1 MLCSSRIYHWE
12 LRRRKEREFNMNIIK
27 RNKGL
32 LAILAFLILAISC
45 ITLTKQLDVKADKGS
60 VNYSFATM
68 AEAATQYLNHA
79 NKPDEDGESDGLVDI
94 CDTFDF
100 TQAGGLLG
108 YEDSEVNDKD
118 SVFIVTS
125 TKSNNAVTYNYSA
138 IAGLKLS
145 ERTLIDIILGRDNTS
160 DVFSQYAYFGHALEC
175 IGFDETSVN
184 GKSDNTRMIVGIIF
198 IAGYILSLGLSVF
211 FELIFT
217 MLEFANPFRLFAG
230 AITSISEH
238 AVASMDT
245 GGLSTFEYAVYD
257 ALLDIA
263 GAFESIYSVLYDM
276 SLFVILPVTLAI
288 TIFIWLIV
296 NKGTH
301 FWKTWKGFFVKLMFA
316 IIGIPFMFSCYTIM
330 IEKCK
335 DVSHRT
341 VNSSEIVA
349 STFLDFEAW
358 VIDSNLRLPND
369 YTILYNTS
377 TSSLESS
384 TISNIRPMC
393 AAINKETG
401 AVPVYYNGSWSLDSA
416 TQLQQYNSFNNKST
430 SYCIALLQKYARG
443 DKISASAYE
452 AAAKAGLDDVA
463 AYVAMCQ
470 LSSHWSYFISDNAID
485 VPISE
490 NSGGNK
496 FTADYVA
503 KWAANRWSESTWDY
517 SESSWLG
524 LIVSSSS
531 VENIWANGGGNIATP
546 VTFAGNDGKFIE
558 FAYNQDTNGLTTMS
572 MYNYL
577 LTDFDANLM
586 TVYSSLN
593 SANDQVTVEHYAV
606 NMVGTG
612 MIRILYLFDALVFM
626 VCISVIGYGYGFAVL
641 IGNFKAIFK
650 MLPSVITG
658 MLGSM
663 RGIATALA
671 LTAAMICE
679 VVVTML
685 LYGVACDIIKL
696 AYDVVDGPLALLFET
711 ENSGLN
717 KLMNGLAEIM
727 IPLMG
732 VISIVIIV
740 AVTKKMLEWRH
751 AVVQSTVDVC
761 TSMINKFLG
770 TQVASPDLDSSASGL
785 GKLMNAASI
794 ATGLAMSS
802 GALTDSDTFQ
812 SAKDKA
818 GDLKDKAS
826 DKILGKDGDTDL
838 ANAFGVKEGNGTGVN
853 ENGELA
859 KSKGVDSAELESSLA
874 GEDGVLDERGN
885 NLSNA
890 AEEYLANNDEESLFG
905 DNSDA
910 SKLGVTAG
918 AAALGVSSAQSAS
931 SKDKS
936 STDKD
941 NKSGR
946 KLTASE
952 AKGVHKDNSGKLV
965 DSEGNSVLKNED
977 GSYSYE
983 ASDDRG
989 KYTDAE
995 GNPVT
1000 RNSDGTFADADGNPV
1015 DAREVLDENGES
1027 VAEETGG
1034 DYDYYKNIP
1043 TDNSDAMLAYEQSDL
1058 ADDGVRNHSA
1068 DADKVLSEHNQK
1080 QAVKNN
1086 KGGAFNRGINARPK
1100 QSAEYAQRYDDA
1112 YADADWADDGE
1123 LNESVQ
1129 TGGYGAD
1136 GRLTASANMS
1146 DAYKSNYSQEYAE
1159 ADYADDGQYN
1169 GSVQVAE
1176 ADVTDKNGNTV
1187 RVAARNSSGQYD
1199 MANNQPSAAYA
1210 ENYSQEYADAD
1221 FTDDGKYNGSVGRAA
1236 TKTSSG
1242 KIRPNQRPSQAYQQN
1257 YSEEYAAAD
1266 FTDDGQYNGSVEV
1279 AGTNSAG
1286 KFVSSGKAS
1295 QTYQQ
1300 NYTQEYANADVT
1312 DDGQYNGSVQG
1323 VGTKSGKVT
1332 VAPTN
1337 IPSQAYQQNYSQEYA
1352 EADYADNKQYDGSVQ
1367 VAGRN
1372 SSGKFT
1378 QVSSNVKPGT
1388 IYVDSNFEAANPSN
1402 DVVQSISTGQ
1412 PNVVQRQNAGGAFV
1426 NNQTVYQESDSNGS
1440 NSVFVDVPSN
1450 ETNDTV
1456 YVQDGSNNNRVVVT
1470 PIITGGGNKNT
1481 TNVVNQSSK
1490 DNTPFVH
1497 VNASNGNNGSNN
1509 TVNMPSG
1516 GGSTATEY
1524 VTVEQTTNDNN
1535 HVTYVNKNNG
1545 SSNSRVEHVSTGGG
1559 STNHV
1564 EYVNE
1569 RGAGENYHNHVQ
1581 SGNVGGGFKSKS
1593 TTTTKKGYEGSAG
1606 GSTTYRTSEVV
1617 QNVHKTENTVNSQT
1631 VFNKTVDN
1639 VQNVVNETVDKL
1651 QETYENVVN
1660 TSTTNS
1666 ETTVNHTET
1675 KDSKS
1680 RASRGISSLFG
1691 GGGRRRNSDGD
1702 DHRG

>member
-1 MLCSSRIYHWE
+1 
-12 LRRRKEREFNMNIIK
+12 MNIIK

-45 ITLTKQLDVKADKGS
+45 VTLTKQLDVKADKS
-60 VNYSFATM
+60 SANYSFATM
-68 AEAATQYLNHA
+68 AEAATQYLNHSF
-79 NKPDEDGESDGLVDI
+79 NPDSSGNISGLKEIATMSD
-94 CDTFDF
+94 FDF
-100 TQAGGLLG
+100 TKAGGLLG
-108 YEDSEVNDKD
+108 YEDSEINDKY
-118 SVFIVTS
+118 SIFTITS
-125 TKSNNAVTYNYSA
+125 TKSNNAVTYDY
-138 IAGLKLS
+138 IALS
-145 ERTLIDIILGRDNTS
+145 DIKVGGSGFFGNIMNSIADRNGTNAS
-160 DVFSQYAYFGHALEC
+160 FSQYAYYGHALELL
-175 IGFDETSVN
+175 GFDETSVN
-184 GKSDNTRMIVGIIF
+184 GSNNSSRTIIGIIM
-198 IAGYILSLGLSVF
+198 IGAYILSLGLSTF
-211 FELIFT
+211 FQLIFT
-217 MLEFANPFRLFAG
+217 LLELANPFRLFAG
-230 AITSISEH
+230 ATSL
-238 AVASMDT
+238 ARSMATSKLVEGGAT
-245 GGLSTFEYAVYD
+245 GSAFEQAIYNSLLSIAD
-257 ALLDIA
+257 ALADV
-263 GAFESIYSVLYDM
+263 YNVLHNM
-276 SLFVILPVTLAI
+276 SMIVILPLTLGI
-288 TIFIWLIV
+288 TLFVWLV
-296 NKGTH
+296 LNKGTS
-301 FWKTWKGFFVKLMFA
+301 FWKTWKGFFVKCAFA
-316 IIGIPFMFSCYTIM
+316 CIGIPFMFACYTTM
-330 IEKCK
+330 LHSCK
-335 DVSHRT
+335 KVVTTST
-341 VNSSEIVA
+341 NASEIVA
-349 STFLDFEAW
+349 STFCDFEAW
-358 VIDSNLRLPND
+358 VVNNNLKLPD
-369 YTILYNTS
+369 TVSIKYNAT
-377 TSSLESS
+377 TGSLHSD
-384 TISNIRPMC
+384 TVTNTRKYC
-393 AAINKETG
+393 AAINKMTG
-401 AVPVYYNGSWSLDSA
+401 AVVFNYGASWSLDESDDA
-416 TQLQQYNSFNNKST
+416 SYIYTNTAMGRQET
-430 SYCIALLQKYARG
+430 SNCISLLQKYARG
-443 DKISASAYE
+443 DKVSASAYE
-452 AAAKAGLDDVA
+452 ASYKLRLASKSSP

-470 LSSHWSYFISDNAID
+470 LSTYWSYFQKDMAEDVPMGDNA
-485 VPISE
+485 
-490 NSGGNK
+490 GGAK
-496 FTADYVA
+496 LESDYVY
-503 KWAANRWSESTWDY
+503 KMTILRWTKSDWKYPDAYEGPHS
-517 SESSWLG
+517 
-524 LIVSSSS
+524 I
-531 VENIWANGGGNIATP
+531 ENIWANGSGIKASSSESRDNKFVTYESSTGN
-546 VTFAGNDGKFIE
+546 
-558 FAYNQDTNGLTTMS
+558 NGLSTMS

-577 LTDFDANLM
+577 STNFDANQM

-593 SANDQVTVEHYAV
+593 TANDQVTVEHYAV
-606 NMVGTG
+606 NMVGSG
-612 MIRILYLFDALVFM
+612 FMRVVYLLDALVFM
-626 VCISVIGYGYGFAVL
+626 CCITVIGYGYGFSVL

-650 MLPSVITG
+650 MIPPVVTG

-679 VVVTML
+679 VVITML
-685 LYGVACDIIKL
+685 LYAVACDIVKL
-696 AYDVVDGPLALLFET
+696 VYNIVDAPLAALFQSK
-711 ENSGLN
+711 NSGLSN
-717 KLMNGLAEIM
+717 LVNGIAEIM
-727 IPLMG
+727 LPVLG
-732 VISIVIIV
+732 VLSIIIIV
-740 AVTKKMLEWRH
+740 TITKKMLEWRH

-761 TSMINKFLG
+761 TSMINKFMG
-770 TQVASPDLDSSASGL
+770 TQVASPDLAASGNGL
-785 GKLMNAASI
+785 GKLVNAASI

-818 GDLKDKAS
+818 GDLKDKAT

-838 ANAFGVKEGNGTGVN
+838 ANAFGVKEGNGTGVD
-853 ENGELA
+853 ENGNLA
-859 KSKGVDSAELESSLA
+859 KSNGIDSAELESSLA
-874 GEDGVLDERGN
+874 GDDGVLDERGN

-890 AEEYLANNDEESLFG
+890 AEDYLANNDENSLFG

-918 AAALGVSSAQSAS
+918 AAALGASSAQAAS

-941 NKSGR
+941 DKSGR

-983 ASDDRG
+983 ASDNRG
-989 KYTDAE
+989 KYTDSE

-1015 DAREVLDENGES
+1015 DARDVLDENGES
-1027 VAEETGG
+1027 IADETGG
-1034 DYDYYKNIP
+1034 DYDYYKDIP
-1043 TDNSDAMLAYEQSDL
+1043 TDNSDAMLAYEQADL

-1112 YADADWADDGE
+1112 YVDADWADDGE

-1187 RVAARNSSGQYD
+1187 RVAAKNSSGQYD

-1286 KFVSSGKAS
+1286 KF
-1295 QTYQQ
+1295 
-1300 NYTQEYANADVT
+1300 
-1312 DDGQYNGSVQG
+1312 
-1323 VGTKSGKVT
+1323 
-1332 VAPTN
+1332 
-1337 IPSQAYQQNYSQEYA
+1337 
-1352 EADYADNKQYDGSVQ
+1352 
-1367 VAGRN
+1367 
-1372 SSGKFT
+1372 T

-1388 IYVDSNFEAANPSN
+1388 IYVDSNSEAANPSN

-1412 PNVVQRQNAGGAFV
+1412 PNVVQRQNAGGAFA
-1426 NNQTVYQESDSNGS
+1426 NNKTVYQESGSNGS

-1470 PIITGGGNKNT
+1470 PIITGGGNTNT
-1481 TNVVNQSSK
+1481 
-1490 DNTPFVH
+1490 
-1497 VNASNGNNGSNN
+1497 A

-1581 SGNVGGGFKSKS
+1581 SSNVGGGFKSKS
-1593 TTTTKKGYEGSAG
+1593 TATTKKGYEGSAG

-1666 ETTVNHTET
+1666 ETTVNHTEA

-1680 RASRGISSLFG
+1680 RSSRGIGNLFG
-1691 GGGRRRNSDGD
+1691 FGRRRNSDGD

>member
-1 MLCSSRIYHWE
+1 
-12 LRRRKEREFNMNIIK
+12 
-27 RNKGL
+27 
-32 LAILAFLILAISC
+32 
-45 ITLTKQLDVKADKGS
+45 
-60 VNYSFATM
+60 
-68 AEAATQYLNHA
+68 
-79 NKPDEDGESDGLVDI
+79 
-94 CDTFDF
+94 
-100 TQAGGLLG
+100 
-108 YEDSEVNDKD
+108 
-118 SVFIVTS
+118 
-125 TKSNNAVTYNYSA
+125 
-138 IAGLKLS
+138 
-145 ERTLIDIILGRDNTS
+145 
-160 DVFSQYAYFGHALEC
+160 
-175 IGFDETSVN
+175 
-184 GKSDNTRMIVGIIF
+184 
-198 IAGYILSLGLSVF
+198 
-211 FELIFT
+211 
-217 MLEFANPFRLFAG
+217 
-230 AITSISEH
+230 
-238 AVASMDT
+238 
-245 GGLSTFEYAVYD
+245 
-257 ALLDIA
+257 
-263 GAFESIYSVLYDM
+263 
-276 SLFVILPVTLAI
+276 
-288 TIFIWLIV
+288 
-296 NKGTH
+296 
-301 FWKTWKGFFVKLMFA
+301 
-316 IIGIPFMFSCYTIM
+316 
-330 IEKCK
+330 
-335 DVSHRT
+335 
-341 VNSSEIVA
+341 
-349 STFLDFEAW
+349 
-358 VIDSNLRLPND
+358 
-369 YTILYNTS
+369 
-377 TSSLESS
+377 
-384 TISNIRPMC
+384 
-393 AAINKETG
+393 
-401 AVPVYYNGSWSLDSA
+401 
-416 TQLQQYNSFNNKST
+416 
-430 SYCIALLQKYARG
+430 
-443 DKISASAYE
+443 
-452 AAAKAGLDDVA
+452 
-463 AYVAMCQ
+463 
-470 LSSHWSYFISDNAID
+470 
-485 VPISE
+485 
-490 NSGGNK
+490 
-496 FTADYVA
+496 
-503 KWAANRWSESTWDY
+503 
-517 SESSWLG
+517 
-524 LIVSSSS
+524 
-531 VENIWANGGGNIATP
+531 
-546 VTFAGNDGKFIE
+546 
-558 FAYNQDTNGLTTMS
+558 
-572 MYNYL
+572 
-577 LTDFDANLM
+577 
-586 TVYSSLN
+586 
-593 SANDQVTVEHYAV
+593 
-606 NMVGTG
+606 
-612 MIRILYLFDALVFM
+612 
-626 VCISVIGYGYGFAVL
+626 
-641 IGNFKAIFK
+641 
-650 MLPSVITG
+650 
-658 MLGSM
+658 
-663 RGIATALA
+663 
-671 LTAAMICE
+671 
-679 VVVTML
+679 
-685 LYGVACDIIKL
+685 
-696 AYDVVDGPLALLFET
+696 
-711 ENSGLN
+711 
-717 KLMNGLAEIM
+717 MNGLAEIM

-838 ANAFGVKEGNGTGVN
+838 ANAFGVKEGNGTGVD

-885 NLSNA
+885 NFSNA
-890 AEEYLANNDEESLFG
+890 AEDYLANNDEESLFG

-910 SKLGVTAG
+910 NKLGVTAG

-1034 DYDYYKNIP
+1034 DYDYYKDIP

-1100 QSAEYAQRYDDA
+1100 QSAEYAQKYDDA

-1187 RVAARNSSGQYD
+1187 RVAAKNSSGQYD

-1300 NYTQEYANADVT
+1300 NY
-1312 DDGQYNGSVQG
+1312 
-1323 VGTKSGKVT
+1323 
-1332 VAPTN
+1332 
-1337 IPSQAYQQNYSQEYA
+1337 SQEYA

-1388 IYVDSNFEAANPSN
+1388 IYVDSNFEAANSSN

-1412 PNVVQRQNAGGAFV
+1412 PNVVQRQNAGGAFA
-1426 NNQTVYQESDSNGS
+1426 NNKTVYQESGSNDS

-1470 PIITGGGNKNT
+1470 PIITGGGNTNT
-1481 TNVVNQSSK
+1481 
-1490 DNTPFVH
+1490 
-1497 VNASNGNNGSNN
+1497 A

-1524 VTVEQTTNDNN
+1524 VPVKQTINDNN
-1535 HVTYVNKNNG
+1535 HVTYENKNNG
-1545 SSNSRVEHVSTGGG
+1545 SSNSRVEYVPTGGG

-1564 EYVNE
+1564 EYINE

-1581 SGNVGGGFKSKS
+1581 SSNVGGGFKSKS

-1639 VQNVVNETVDKL
+1639 CL
-1651 QETYENVVN
+1651 LY
-1660 TSTTNS
+1660 TSPSPRDRTR
-1666 ETTVNHTET
+1666 
-1675 KDSKS
+1675 S
-1680 RASRGISSLFG
+1680 RMPSSA
-1691 GGGRRRNSDGD
+1691 
-1702 DHRG
+1702 

>member
-1 MLCSSRIYHWE
+1 
-12 LRRRKEREFNMNIIK
+12 MNIIK

-45 ITLTKQLDVKADKGS
+45 VTLTKQLDVKADNTSS
-60 VNYSFATM
+60 VTYSFATM
-68 AEAATQYLNHA
+68 AEAATQYLNQCTA
-79 NKPDEDGESDGLVDI
+79 YGGGGLKEVI
-94 CDTFDF
+94 GQSKFDF
-100 TQAGGLLG
+100 TTAGGLLG
-108 YEDSEVNDKD
+108 YQDSELND
-118 SVFIVTS
+118 SQSIFIQGGTG
-125 TKSNNAVTYNYSA
+125 SNNSVIYDYTA
-138 IAGLKLS
+138 LS
-145 ERTLIDIILGRDNTS
+145 QIDISTGSKGFFGTIEDYIIRTNNT
-160 DVFSQYAYFGHALEC
+160 DVAFTQYVRFGHALQLM
-175 IGFDETSVN
+175 GFDETSVTGSN
-184 GKSDNTRMIVGIIF
+184 DSSRMIIGILM
-198 IAGYILSLGLSVF
+198 IAGFIMSIGLSTF
-211 FELIFT
+211 FKLIFA
-217 MLEFANPFRLFAG
+217 MLRVANPFRLFAN
-230 AITSISEH
+230 
-238 AVASMDT
+238 
-245 GGLSTFEYAVYD
+245 
-257 ALLDIA
+257 A
-263 GAFESIYSVLYDM
+263 GAFITSMADAKLVSGAATGSEFEKAVYEAVVSLSNTLSSLYDKLYDM
-276 SLFVILPVTLAI
+276 SLFVILPITLAV
-288 TIFIWLIV
+288 TIFVWLIL
-296 NKGTH
+296 NKGTG
-301 FWKTWKGFFVKLMFA
+301 FWKTWKGFFIKCAFA
-316 IIGIPFMFSCYTIM
+316 CIGIPFMFACYTVALDLCSQQ
-330 IEKCK
+330 IE
-335 DVSHRT
+335 RT
-341 VNSSEIVA
+341 EHSDIIAE
-349 STFLDFEAW
+349 TFFDFESW
-358 VIDSNLRLPND
+358 VTTSNLRIPNGSYEIQYD
-369 YTILYNTS
+369 IE
-377 TSSLESS
+377 TSSLTSA
-384 TISNIRPMC
+384 TVANTRKLC
-393 AAINKETG
+393 GYINGMTG
-401 AVPVYYNGSWSLDSA
+401 AIDNSTKSTYNGELFKNDNVFS
-416 TQLQQYNSFNNKST
+416 N
-430 SYCIALLQKYARG
+430 CISLLQRYSRG
-443 DKISASAYE
+443 DKVSPAAYE
-452 AAAKAGLDDVA
+452 SAFKSSLKTNKAYL
-463 AYVAMCQ
+463 AMCQ
-470 LSSHWSYFISDNAID
+470 LSSQWIYFDDDKAKD
-485 VPISE
+485 VPLGD
-490 NSGGNK
+490 NSGGIK
-496 FTADYVA
+496 IDADYV
-503 KWAANRWSESTWDY
+503 KEWASKRWNERTWSY
-517 SESSWLG
+517 SKTG
-524 LIVSSSS
+524 LDAVIDALAGGDGTATVT
-531 VENIWANGGGNIATP
+531 NIWLNGGGNVCSSST
-546 VTFAGNDGKFIE
+546 VGGHKVLVYKGNTTSSLKK
-558 FAYNQDTNGLTTMS
+558 GLSTMS

-577 LTDFDANLM
+577 SSDFKSNQM
-586 TVYSSLN
+586 TVYSTLN
-593 SANDQVTVEHYAV
+593 TANDQVYVSHYAV
-606 NMVGTG
+606 NLVGTG
-612 MIRILYLFDALVFM
+612 FMRVIYLLDALVVM
-626 VCISVIGYGYGFAVL
+626 VCLSVIGYGYGFAML
-641 IGNFKAIFK
+641 MGNFKSIFK
-650 MLPSVITG
+650 MIPAVFTG
-658 MLGSM
+658 MLGSL

-671 LTAAMICE
+671 LTAALICE

-685 LYGVACDIIKL
+685 LYSVVCDIVKFVFSIMD
-696 AYDVVDGPLALLFET
+696 APLRALL
-711 ENSGLN
+711 NSELLGL
-717 KLMNGLAEIM
+717 KLNSSIINDVLTPI
-727 IPLMG
+727 LG
-732 VISIVIIV
+732 VISIVIIISL
-740 AVTKKMLEWRH
+740 TKKMLEWRH

-761 TSMINKFLG
+761 TSMINKFMG
-770 TQVASPDLDSSASGL
+770 TQVASPDLAASGNGL
-785 GKLMNAASI
+785 GKLVNAASI

-818 GDLKDKAS
+818 GDLKDKAT

-838 ANAFGVKEGNGTGVN
+838 ANAFGVKEGNGTGVD
-853 ENGELA
+853 ENGNLA
-859 KSKGVDSAELESSLA
+859 KSNGIDSAELESSLA
-874 GEDGVLDERGN
+874 GDDGVLDERGN

-890 AEEYLANNDEESLFG
+890 AEDYLANNDENSLFG

-918 AAALGVSSAQSAS
+918 AAALGASSAQASS

-936 STDKD
+936 STNKD
-941 NKSGR
+941 DKSGR

-989 KYTDAE
+989 KYTDVE

-1015 DAREVLDENGES
+1015 DARDVLDENGES

-1034 DYDYYKNIP
+1034 DYDYYKDIP
-1043 TDNSDAMLAYEQSDL
+1043 TDNSDAMLAYEQADL

-1286 KFVSSGKAS
+1286 KF
-1295 QTYQQ
+1295 
-1300 NYTQEYANADVT
+1300 
-1312 DDGQYNGSVQG
+1312 
-1323 VGTKSGKVT
+1323 
-1332 VAPTN
+1332 
-1337 IPSQAYQQNYSQEYA
+1337 
-1352 EADYADNKQYDGSVQ
+1352 
-1367 VAGRN
+1367 
-1372 SSGKFT
+1372 T

-1412 PNVVQRQNAGGAFV
+1412 PNVVQRQNAGGAFA
-1426 NNQTVYQESDSNGS
+1426 NNQTVYQESGS

-1470 PIITGGGNKNT
+1470 PIITGGGNTNT
-1481 TNVVNQSSK
+1481 
-1490 DNTPFVH
+1490 
-1497 VNASNGNNGSNN
+1497 A

-1581 SGNVGGGFKSKS
+1581 SSNVGGGFKSKS
-1593 TTTTKKGYEGSAG
+1593 TATTKKGYEGSAG

-1680 RASRGISSLFG
+1680 RESRGIGNLFG
-1691 GGGRRRNSDGD
+1691 FGRRRNSDGD